1 MRYAVW
7 HWAFG
12 GAGLGNSLSL
22 YLVYLAV
29 GSTYIFTNFAVSHTH
44 KDVVPKSKHISCAPD
59 SNPNPNPNPNPDP
72 DPNPNPNQALLA
84 DVIRCLGK
92 RHALAIV
99 GEARAATCVLR
110 AVSAQPGLASFVAVR
125 DPSLAAAAEA
135 MPAALTG
142 AALTRSVVS
151 SLGLTTVLQP
161 TLLVLDALANQPKDA
176 EGAAEP
182 EQLRRSLPICSLV
195 EASGT
200 KKVTATRRMTTLT
213 PAPTLTRGPSPSP
226 NPAPNQGDGDAAD
239 GDAAV
244 RSLRG
249 ARVARTPRRP
259 GRHRLAA
266 ALAAGRRGHRL
277 GKARGPRFATRGFG
291 KRGPRSS
298 TAACQEH
305 VSARAC
311 LLARC
316 VGWSRGARAIA
327 CLRRKECT
335 GALFASLAITY
346 RHDRDR

>member
-1 MRYAVW
+1 M
-7 HWAFG
+7 
-12 GAGLGNSLSL
+12 
-22 YLVYLAV
+22 
-29 GSTYIFTNFAVSHTH
+29 
-44 KDVVPKSKHISCAPD
+44 
-59 SNPNPNPNPNPDP
+59 
-72 DPNPNPNQALLA
+72 
-84 DVIRCLGK
+84 IRCLGK

-110 AVSAQPGLASFVAVR
+110 AVSTQPGLSSFVAVR

-151 SLGLTTVLQP
+151 SLGLSTVLQP
-161 TLLVLDALANQPKDA
+161 TLFVLDALANQPKDA

-182 EQLRRSLPICSLV
+182 EQLRRSMPICSLV

-213 PAPTLTRGPSPSP
+213 PAPTLTRSPSPSP
-226 NPAPNQGDGDAAD
+226 DPAPNQGDGDAAD
-239 GDAAV
+239 GDAAL

-249 ARVARTPRRP
+249 ARVARPPRRP

-298 TAACQEH
+298 TAACQKH
-305 VSARAC
+305 VSARAW

-316 VGWSRGARAIA
+316 VGWPRGTRAIA
-327 CLRRKECT
+327 CLRRRECAHALLF
-335 GALFASLAITY
+335 GA
-346 RHDRDR
+346 